1 MVVLRQYLFKAV
13 ILPVLFMAFTLAGNV
28 HAKTLVGVIMTADI
42 PYYASM
48 HKALVEN
55 LKKNLPEEE
64 VEFILQRPFPDPIA
78 WSNAARKLI
87 AIEVDLVI
95 SYGAPATQAV
105 LFEKS
110 GIPVVYVGVYE
121 PEEVKISG
129 DNVTGCGY
137 KIPLSSL
144 LRYFKRIK
152 QINKLQVVYSSNE
165 EDSVRQMTELIKLCK
180 QQRIELSRIDIRT
193 YDDLRKFKG
202 IGKDDAV
209 YITGSALAHIWIED
223 ILSLL
228 WKKRVPSVGIFP
240 DPKELGMLITLYQP
254 PEQQGEKAAE
264 IVARVIQGSNPEDI
278 APEVLRTTELV
289 FNLDEANQLGIT
301 FPMQVIVEAT
311 RVIR

>member
-1 MVVLRQYLFKAV
+1 MVFLRQYLLSRFLPALFLV
-13 ILPVLFMAFTLAGNV
+13 LILTGGAY
-28 HAKTLVGVIMTADI
+28 AKTLVGVIMTADI

-48 HKALVEN
+48 HQTLVQTLKEKLPAEEN
-55 LKKNLPEEE
+55 

-87 AIEVDLVI
+87 AIEVDLII

-110 GIPVVYVGVYE
+110 RIPVVYVGVFE
-121 PEEVKISG
+121 PETAKIAG
-129 DNVTGCGY
+129 ENVTGCGY

-165 EDSVRQMTELIKLCK
+165 EDSVRQMTELIELCK
-180 QQRIELSRIDIRT
+180 QQKINLSRIDLRT
-193 YDDLRKFKG
+193 YDDLRKFKE

-240 DPKELGMLITLYQP
+240 DPKELGVLITLYQP

-264 IVARVIQGSNPEDI
+264 IVTRIIQGTQPKNI

-289 FNLDEANQLGIT
+289 FNLDEANQMGIT
-301 FPMQVIVEAT
+301 FPMQIIVEAT
-311 RVIR
+311 RVIK